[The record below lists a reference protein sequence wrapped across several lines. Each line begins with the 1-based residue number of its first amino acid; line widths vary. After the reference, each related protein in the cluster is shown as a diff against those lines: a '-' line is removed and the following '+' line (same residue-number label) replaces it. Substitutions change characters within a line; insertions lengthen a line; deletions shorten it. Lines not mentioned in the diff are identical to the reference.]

1 MSDLIDAFFH
11 HVDVERVGGFSL
23 LPEGSRV
30 QLFTLEDGAFRPFL
44 ERGFAAAHR
53 YEFLE
58 AEPEA
63 WAPLFDSGYVRLP
76 SAYASR
82 TDCGLWLFLDSVQRP
97 SVVMILELPPGF
109 DASADFMRLLVLPDL
124 RQLRRD
130 LDDLPVWLARMLPV
144 ILRSPS
150 PLLVVS
156 EEGSG
161 RQEVLS
167 FLEKYRFGG
176 SVVRFRPGRITEE
189 VQLREFF
196 GDAVGERLRSSVAT
210 PVLERS
216 QTILIEEVANLAP
229 AMQLR
234 ILSALAGAE
243 RFWVFDTSRNLEAM
257 VAAGQFDPGLGQ
269 RIGQNRIVLPP
280 LRQQRDS
287 LRSEAERFLRK
298 LVGRNMRQI
307 QFSQAA
313 LDGIASYDW
322 PGNLQEFY
330 ETIEAAYFLTRTER
344 IEPEDLHFGLWY
356 RSEEDALNLRRRTE
370 ELERKLILQAHAIH
384 GGNQV
389 HMARALG
396 ISRGSLQ
403 YRWARLGLQEETR

>member
-1 MSDLIDAFFH
+1 MSDLIDAFLH
-11 HVDVERVGGFSL
+11 RVDVERAGGFSL
-23 LPEGSRV
+23 LPEGSLV
-30 QLFTLEDGAFRPFL
+30 QMFTLEDGVFRPFFD
-44 ERGFAAAHR
+44 RGFTAGYR

-58 AEPEA
+58 AEPEV
-63 WAPLFDSGYVRLP
+63 WAPLFDSGYVQLP
-76 SAYASR
+76 AVYASR
-82 TDCGLWLFLDSVQRP
+82 PGCGLWLFLDSVQQP
-97 SVVMILELPPGF
+97 SVVMILELPAGF
-109 DASADFMRLLVLPDL
+109 DASADFLRLLVLPDL

-130 LDDLPVWLARMLPV
+130 LNDLPVWLARMLPV

-150 PLLVVS
+150 PLLLVS

-196 GDAVGERLRSSVAT
+196 GDAVGERLRSSAAV
-210 PVLERS
+210 PVIERS
-216 QTILIEEVANLAP
+216 QTVMIEEVANLAP

-234 ILSALAGAE
+234 ILSALAGAD

-257 VAAGQFDPGLGQ
+257 VAAGQFDPALGQ
-269 RIGQNRIVLPP
+269 RISKHRIVLPP
-280 LRQQRDS
+280 LRQQRDL
-287 LRSEAERFLRK
+287 LRHEAERYLEK
-298 LVGRNMRQI
+298 LVRRNMRRI
-307 QFSQAA
+307 KISEAA
-313 LDGIASYDW
+313 LSAITGYDW

-330 ETIEAAYFLTRTER
+330 ETIEAAYFLTRTEK

-370 ELERKLILQAHAIH
+370 DLERKLILQAHAIH

-403 YRWARLGLQEETR
+403 YRWGRLGLQEETR

>member
-1 MSDLIDAFFH
+1 
-11 HVDVERVGGFSL
+11 
-23 LPEGSRV
+23 
-30 QLFTLEDGAFRPFL
+30 
-44 ERGFAAAHR
+44 
-53 YEFLE
+53 
-58 AEPEA
+58 
-63 WAPLFDSGYVRLP
+63 
-76 SAYASR
+76 
-82 TDCGLWLFLDSVQRP
+82 
-97 SVVMILELPPGF
+97 
-109 DASADFMRLLVLPDL
+109 
-124 RQLRRD
+124 
-130 LDDLPVWLARMLPV
+130 
-144 ILRSPS
+144 
-150 PLLVVS
+150 
-156 EEGSG
+156 
-161 RQEVLS
+161 
-167 FLEKYRFGG
+167 
-176 SVVRFRPGRITEE
+176 